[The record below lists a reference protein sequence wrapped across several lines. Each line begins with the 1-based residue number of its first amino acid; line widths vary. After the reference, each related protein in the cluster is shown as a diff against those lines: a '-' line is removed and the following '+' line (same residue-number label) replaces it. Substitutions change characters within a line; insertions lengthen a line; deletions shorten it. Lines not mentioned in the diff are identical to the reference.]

1 MEEERQPKW
10 EGKTSV
16 EIASLKPEQ
25 AWPCIEDFCNIHKWF
40 PSIDACY
47 QVEGEPGKPG
57 LIRYCAT
64 TTQTFSSDGTGDH
77 DDQKST
83 TTTTT
88 KWAKE
93 KLLMIDPIQR
103 CLSYEVIDSNIG
115 FKSYVATSKV
125 LPIINGC
132 GCKIEWSFV
141 ADPVE
146 GWSQEGLASV
156 IDHCVQF
163 MAKKMEQEH
172 VLLPTSGTNSEP
184 GCIRYCAGFSIPS
197 NDGNIHVSWSKQRL
211 IAIDQRSL
219 SYEIVDSNIGFE
231 SYVSTVRIVPGDHDY
246 GGHKNGCLIEW
257 SFAIDPMEGM
267 EFVGLVKKYDVGLQR
282 MAKKMEDSLLQV

>member
-16 EIASLKPEQ
+16 EIASMKPEQ
-25 AWPCIEDFCNIHKWF
+25 AWPCIADFCNIHKWF

-47 QVEGEPGKPG
+47 QLEGEPGKPG
-57 LIRYCAT
+57 LIRYCVSPT
-64 TTQTFSSDGTGDH
+64 VTLSLDGSDDH
-77 DDQKST
+77 DDQQSSST

-103 CLSYEVIDSNIG
+103 CLSYEVIDNNFG

-125 LPIINGC
+125 LPIINGG

-141 ADPVE
+141 ADPIE
-146 GWSQEGLASV
+146 GWSQEGMAAF
-156 IDHCVQF
+156 IGYCVQF

-172 VLLPTSGTNSEP
+172 LLLQTSGS
-184 GCIRYCAGFSIPS
+184 
-197 NDGNIHVSWSKQRL
+197 V
-211 IAIDQRSL
+211 
-219 SYEIVDSNIGFE
+219 
-231 SYVSTVRIVPGDHDY
+231 
-246 GGHKNGCLIEW
+246 
-257 SFAIDPMEGM
+257 
-267 EFVGLVKKYDVGLQR
+267 
-282 MAKKMEDSLLQV
+282 

>member
-16 EIASLKPEQ
+16 EIASVKPEQ
-25 AWPCIEDFCNIHKWF
+25 AWPCIEDLCNLHKWF
-40 PSIDACY
+40 PSMDVCY

-57 LIRYCAT
+57 LILYCAS
-64 TTQTFSSDGTGDH
+64 TTQTFSSDGT
-77 DDQKST
+77 DDQEST

-88 KWAKE
+88 TEWAKE

-125 LPIINGC
+125 LPIINGG

-146 GWSQEGLASV
+146 GWSQEGLASY
-156 IDHCVQF
+156 IDYCVQF
-163 MAKKMEQEH
+163 MAKKMEQVH
-172 VLLPTSGTNSEP
+172 VLLQSSGS
-184 GCIRYCAGFSIPS
+184 
-197 NDGNIHVSWSKQRL
+197 V
-211 IAIDQRSL
+211 
-219 SYEIVDSNIGFE
+219 
-231 SYVSTVRIVPGDHDY
+231 
-246 GGHKNGCLIEW
+246 
-257 SFAIDPMEGM
+257 
-267 EFVGLVKKYDVGLQR
+267 
-282 MAKKMEDSLLQV
+282 